1 MPSHIKKQKGKNFDL
16 ANASELYYNAT
27 NAIVVCSLIK
37 FFLRSFKIYSGQNQT
52 FSLSSGTFTRMD
64 SPLSLSDIAEGP
76 VSWLKLISDSV
87 KSNCRTKV
95 AIVLPAS
102 FLETFWPKQCK

>member
-16 ANASELYYNAT
+16 ANNSELYHTAT
-27 NAIVVCSLIK
+27 NPIVVCSHKI
-37 FFLRSFKIYSGQNQT
+37 FSRSLKIYSGQNQT

-76 VSWLKLISDSV
+76 VSWLKLISNSF

-95 AIVLPAS
+95 GIVPPAS
-102 FLETFWPKQCK
+102 FLETFWPTQCK